1 MGVFALLFLS
11 GTCPYSAGES
21 HHQNEALAVR
31 QWITQSGD
39 FTKPS
44 SSTSTNMAQTRG
56 PALKPRVAT
65 LAQRPQIPKDAE
77 SREFTLIVPDGQNPL
92 LYSAILT
99 NSGLATA
106 TFTMSI
112 NGALFRSSEE
122 VCATIIALPPEYPD
136 EPEYRKAWRFVRD
149 HRYHYTPL
157 TGLRWQHSPALF
169 MNSIGFGYC
178 DDSASLLYHLWR
190 RLGYEARV
198 WSLWGHVISEVMV
211 DGRWEMYDA
220 GIPGVSDAYYD
231 NYQGLQ
237 QCVYYYTREGLVAGV
252 EDLVAD
258 GSLITAPYNPI
269 NPVLETSSGYYCY
282 SSNIAQLYTTA
293 TNNLVSSFYPVDEIE
308 YYLQFQIP
316 PGGLLVMPGY
326 YTNYL
331 RVMYGDPAPPVFSTA
346 RLVIPPGFVGTLD
359 NRLVIHSIHG
369 NTQDVVRIDGQDF
382 NVGSATL
389 QNFIDRRVNDQ
400 GTHFSALTFTQVTEQ
415 VEVKL
420 LLNPALVGMGPTNLL
435 QLSGNSL
442 TGLNASLQGVSTS
455 LGFEYAGDTGNA
467 DVSWESSARF
477 DYTLQTHTDLLS
489 SDWQDVPGYIAIQG
503 TGSRMFTN
511 MPPREAPAGFMRIKS
526 VAR

>member
-1 MGVFALLFLS
+1 M
-11 GTCPYSAGES
+11 
-21 HHQNEALAVR
+21 
-31 QWITQSGD
+31 
-39 FTKPS
+39 
-44 SSTSTNMAQTRG
+44 
-56 PALKPRVAT
+56 
-65 LAQRPQIPKDAE
+65 
-77 SREFTLIVPDGQNPL
+77 IVPDGQNPL